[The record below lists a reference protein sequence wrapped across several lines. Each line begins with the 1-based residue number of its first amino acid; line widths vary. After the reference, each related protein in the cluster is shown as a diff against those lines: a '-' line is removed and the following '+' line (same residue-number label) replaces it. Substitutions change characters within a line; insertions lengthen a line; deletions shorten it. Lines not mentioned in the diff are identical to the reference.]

1 MELKNIAKLRRF
13 AASAVAANVAI
24 VGLAALALP
33 SELMGVLPVLALTL
47 PLLTTSL
54 VERVALRGLDAA
66 ALT

>member
-1 MELKNIAKLRRF
+1 MELKNIANVRRV
-13 AASAVAANVAI
+13 AAGAVVANVAI
-24 VGLAALALP
+24 VSLAAAVLP
-33 SELMGVLPVLALTL
+33 RELMGVLPVLALTL